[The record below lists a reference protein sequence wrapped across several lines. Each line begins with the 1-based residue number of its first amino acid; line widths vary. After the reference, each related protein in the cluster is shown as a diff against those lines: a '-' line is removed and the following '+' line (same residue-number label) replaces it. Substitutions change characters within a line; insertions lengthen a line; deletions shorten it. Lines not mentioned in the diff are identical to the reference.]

1 MTPRSWQ
8 VPKTGSATRWWVGGW
23 LGEGDPPC
31 GDLGNLSRVQSP
43 GSWVLASLSF
53 LFSDAD
59 GFSVWVPPPRAHLLG
74 SGRGEALCIKLSAE
88 TWWGVGHAAL
98 LPSLLQAA
106 A

>member
-1 MTPRSWQ
+1 M
-8 VPKTGSATRWWVGGW
+8 VGGGAGW
-23 LGEGDPPC
+23 GRGGPPS

-59 GFSVWVPPPRAHLLG
+59 GFSAWVPPTRAHLLG
-74 SGRGEALCIKLSAE
+74 SGRGEAPCIKLSAE
-88 TWWGVGHAAL
+88 TRWGVGHAAL